1 MENLKEKGEKIMI
14 FWLCLAILIIGIG
27 LIVLGCIDWDYEKN
41 KLFDFLY
48 DNDDTLKFIG
58 GITTFIS
65 GFIMIIMITILCC
78 MYIDIDAR
86 VEQSKETFD
95 AITYKVESGACR
107 DEFGLLN
114 KEVIDEIQSWNESI
128 IYNQKMQNDFWVGVF
143 YPNIYDQFETIDY
156 EKYGRE

>member
-1 MENLKEKGEKIMI
+1 ML

-27 LIVLGCIDWDYEKN
+27 LTAIGCIDWEYEKN

-78 MYIDIDAR
+78 MYIGIDAR

-114 KEVIDEIQSWNESI
+114 KEVIDEIQSWNESV

-143 YPNIYDQFETIDY
+143 YPNVYDQFETIDY

>member
-1 MENLKEKGEKIMI
+1 MI

-27 LIVLGCIDWDYEKN
+27 LIVIGYIKWDYKKN

-48 DNDDTLKFIG
+48 DNDDILRFIG

-65 GFIMIIMITILCC
+65 GFVMIIMISILCC
-78 MYIDIDAR
+78 VYIGIDAR

-114 KEVIDEIQSWNESI
+114 KEVIDEIQAWNESVI
-128 IYNQKMQNDFWVGVF
+128 HSQKIQNDFWIGIF
-143 YPNIYDQFETIDY
+143 CPNVYDQFETIDY
-156 EKYGRE
+156 EKYVRK

>member
-1 MENLKEKGEKIMI
+1 MI

-27 LIVLGCIDWDYEKN
+27 LLVIGCINWSYKKN
-41 KLFDFLY
+41 TLFDFLY
-48 DNDDTLKFIG
+48 YNDDTLRFIG
-58 GITTFIS
+58 DIITFIS
-65 GFIMIIMITILCC
+65 GFIIVSMIIILCC
-78 MYIDIDAR
+78 MYIGIDAR

-114 KEVIDEIQSWNESI
+114 KEVIDEIQSWNESV

-143 YPNIYDQFETIDY
+143 YPNVYDQFETIDY

>member
-1 MENLKEKGEKIMI
+1 MI

-27 LIVLGCIDWDYEKN
+27 LIVIGCIKWDYEKN

-48 DNDDTLKFIG
+48 DNDDILRFIG

-65 GFIMIIMITILCC
+65 GFIMAILITILCC
-78 MYIDIDAR
+78 MYIGIDAR

-143 YPNIYDQFETIDY
+143 YPDVYDQFETIDY
-156 EKYGRE
+156 EKYGQE

>member
-1 MENLKEKGEKIMI
+1 MI

-27 LIVLGCIDWDYEKN
+27 LIVIGCIDWDYEKN

-114 KEVIDEIQSWNESI
+114 KEVIDEIQSWNESV

-143 YPNIYDQFETIDY
+143 FSNVYDQFETIDY
-156 EKYGRE
+156 EEYGRE

>member
-1 MENLKEKGEKIMI
+1 MY
-14 FWLCLAILIIGIG
+14 IGI
-27 LIVLGCIDWDYEKN
+27 Y
-41 KLFDFLY
+41 
-48 DNDDTLKFIG
+48 
-58 GITTFIS
+58 
-65 GFIMIIMITILCC
+65 
-78 MYIDIDAR
+78 AR

-143 YPNIYDQFETIDY
+143 YPNVYDQFETIDY

>member
-1 MENLKEKGEKIMI
+1 ML
-14 FWLCLAILIIGIG
+14 FWLCLIILIIGIG
-27 LIVLGCIDWDYEKN
+27 LIAAGCIDWNYKKN
-41 KLFDFLY
+41 KLFNFLY
-48 DNDDTLKFIG
+48 DNDDTLKIIC
-58 GITTFIS
+58 GITTLIS

-78 MYIDIDAR
+78 MYIGIDAR

-114 KEVIDEIQSWNESI
+114 KEVIDEIQSWNESV

-143 YPNIYDQFETIDY
+143 YPDVYDQFETIDY

>member
-1 MENLKEKGEKIMI
+1 ML
-14 FWLCLAILIIGIG
+14 FWLCLIILIIGIG
-27 LIVLGCIDWDYEKN
+27 LIAAGCIDWNYKKN
-41 KLFDFLY
+41 KLFNFLY

-78 MYIDIDAR
+78 MYIGIDAR

-114 KEVIDEIQSWNESI
+114 KEVIDEIQSWNESV

-143 YPNIYDQFETIDY
+143 YPNVYDQFETIDY

>member
-1 MENLKEKGEKIMI
+1 MI

-27 LIVLGCIDWDYEKN
+27 LIVIGCIDWDYKKN

-114 KEVIDEIQSWNESI
+114 KEVIDEIQSWNESV
-128 IYNQKMQNDFWVGVF
+128 IYNHKMQNDFWVGVF
-143 YPNIYDQFETIDY
+143 FPNVYDQFETIDY
-156 EKYGRE
+156 EKYGR

>member
-1 MENLKEKGEKIMI
+1 MI

-27 LIVLGCIDWDYEKN
+27 LIVIGCIDWDYKKN

-128 IYNQKMQNDFWVGVF
+128 IYHQKMQNDFWVGVF
-143 YPNIYDQFETIDY
+143 YPDVYDQFETIDY

>member
-1 MENLKEKGEKIMI
+1 MI

-27 LIVLGCIDWDYEKN
+27 LIMIGCIDWDYKKN
-41 KLFDFLY
+41 KFFNFLY
-48 DNDDTLKFIG
+48 YNDDTLKFIG
-58 GITTFIS
+58 GIATFIS

-86 VEQSKETFD
+86 VERSKETFD

-143 YPNIYDQFETIDY
+143 YPNVYDQFETIDY

>member
-1 MENLKEKGEKIMI
+1 ML
-14 FWLCLAILIIGIG
+14 FWLCLIILIIGIG
-27 LIVLGCIDWDYEKN
+27 LIAAGCIDWNYKKN
-41 KLFDFLY
+41 KLFNFLY
-48 DNDDTLKFIG
+48 DNDDTLKIVG

-65 GFIMIIMITILCC
+65 GFIMIIMIIILCC
-78 MYIDIDAR
+78 MYIGIDAR

-114 KEVIDEIQSWNESI
+114 KEVIDEIQSWNESV

-143 YPNIYDQFETIDY
+143 YPDVYDQFETIDY

>member
-1 MENLKEKGEKIMI
+1 MI

-27 LIVLGCIDWDYEKN
+27 LIMIGCIDWDYKKN
-41 KLFDFLY
+41 KFFNFLY
-48 DNDDTLKFIG
+48 YNDDTLKFIG
-58 GITTFIS
+58 GIATFIS
-65 GFIMIIMITILCC
+65 GFIMIIMITILCYT
-78 MYIDIDAR
+78 YIGINAR
-86 VEQSKETFD
+86 VEQSKEIYK

-114 KEVIDEIQSWNESI
+114 KEVIDEIQSWNESV

-143 YPNIYDQFETIDY
+143 YPNVYDQFETIDY

>member
-1 MENLKEKGEKIMI
+1 MI
-14 FWLCLAILIIGIG
+14 VLLCLAILIIGIG
-27 LIVLGCIDWDYEKN
+27 LIVIGCIDWDYEKN

-65 GFIMIIMITILCC
+65 GFIMIIMIIILCC
-78 MYIDIDAR
+78 MYIGIDAR

-95 AITYKVESGACR
+95 AITYEVESGACR

-143 YPNIYDQFETIDY
+143 YPNVYDQFETIDY
-156 EKYGRE
+156 EKYSRDK

>member
-1 MENLKEKGEKIMI
+1 MI

-27 LIVLGCIDWDYEKN
+27 LIVIGCIDWDYKKN

-58 GITTFIS
+58 GIITFIS

-78 MYIDIDAR
+78 MYIGIDAR
-86 VEQSKETFD
+86 VEKSKETFD

-114 KEVIDEIQSWNESI
+114 KEVIDEIQSWNESV
-128 IYNQKMQNDFWVGVF
+128 IYYQKMQNDFWVGIF
-143 YPNIYDQFETIDY
+143 YPDVYDQFETIDY

>member
-1 MENLKEKGEKIMI
+1 ML
-14 FWLCLAILIIGIG
+14 FWLCLIILIIGIG
-27 LIVLGCIDWDYEKN
+27 LIVIGCIDWDYRKN

-65 GFIMIIMITILCC
+65 GVIMMIMIAILCC
-78 MYIDIDAR
+78 TYIGIDAT

-114 KEVIDEIQSWNESI
+114 KEVIDEIQSWNESV

-143 YPNIYDQFETIDY
+143 YPDVYDQFETIDY

>member
-1 MENLKEKGEKIMI
+1 MI

-27 LIVLGCIDWDYEKN
+27 LLVLGFIDWDYEKN

-48 DNDDTLKFIG
+48 DNDDNLRVIG

-78 MYIDIDAR
+78 MYIGIDAK
-86 VEQSKETFD
+86 VEKSKETFD

-114 KEVIDEIQSWNESI
+114 KEVIDEIQSWNESVV
-128 IYNQKMQNDFWVGVF
+128 YNQKMQNDFWVGVF
-143 YPNIYDQFETIDY
+143 YPDVYDQFETIDY
-156 EKYGRE
+156 EKYGKE

>member
-1 MENLKEKGEKIMI
+1 MI

-27 LIVLGCIDWDYEKN
+27 LIVIGYIDWDYEKN

-78 MYIDIDAR
+78 MYIGIDAR

-143 YPNIYDQFETIDY
+143 YPNAYDQFETIDY

>member
-1 MENLKEKGEKIMI
+1 MI

-27 LIVLGCIDWDYEKN
+27 LIVIGCIKWDYEKN

-48 DNDDTLKFIG
+48 DNDDILRFIG

-65 GFIMIIMITILCC
+65 GFIMAILITILCC
-78 MYIDIDAR
+78 MYIGIDAR

-143 YPNIYDQFETIDY
+143 YPDVYDQFETIDY

>member
-1 MENLKEKGEKIMI
+1 MI

-27 LIVLGCIDWDYEKN
+27 LIVIGCIDWDYKRN
-41 KLFDFLY
+41 KLFNFLY
-48 DNDDTLKFIG
+48 DNDDILRFIG

-65 GFIMIIMITILCC
+65 GFVMIIMITILCC
-78 MYIDIDAR
+78 MYIGIDAR

-143 YPNIYDQFETIDY
+143 YPNVYDQFETIDY

>member
-1 MENLKEKGEKIMI
+1 MI

-27 LIVLGCIDWDYEKN
+27 LIVIGCIDWDYEKN

-78 MYIDIDAR
+78 MYIGIDAR

-114 KEVIDEIQSWNESI
+114 KEVTDEIQSWNESV

-143 YPNIYDQFETIDY
+143 YPDIYDQFETIDY

>member
-1 MENLKEKGEKIMI
+1 ML
-14 FWLCLAILIIGIG
+14 FWLCLVILIIGIG
-27 LIVLGCIDWDYEKN
+27 LIVAGCIDWDYEKN

-48 DNDDTLKFIG
+48 DNDETLKLVG

-65 GFIMIIMITILCC
+65 GFVMLIMLIILSC
-78 MYIDIDAR
+78 MYIGVDAR

>member
-1 MENLKEKGEKIMI
+1 ML
-14 FWLCLAILIIGIG
+14 FWLCLVILIVGIG
-27 LIVLGCIDWDYEKN
+27 LIVAGYIDWNYEKN

-48 DNDDTLKFIG
+48 DNDDTLKLIG

-78 MYIDIDAR
+78 MYIGIDAR

>member
-1 MENLKEKGEKIMI
+1 ML
-14 FWLCLAILIIGIG
+14 FWLCLIILIIGIG
-27 LIVLGCIDWDYEKN
+27 LIVIGCIKWDYEKN

-48 DNDDTLKFIG
+48 DNDDTLKLIG

-78 MYIDIDAR
+78 MYIGIDAR

-95 AITYKVESGACR
+95 AITYKMESGACR